1 LFKNYFLRK
10 AGPLAEETI
19 ASRAN
24 IKETGRGTLF
34 VVSAPSGA
42 GKTSL
47 CKGLLEKF
55 PGLRQS
61 VSYTTR
67 PARVGETDGAD
78 YFFVTPEQF
87 QDMVAGGA
95 FAEWAVVHGNH
106 YGTTKETLNSARDRG
121 EDILLDIDCQ
131 GAAQLKKNYQDG
143 VFIFILAPSL
153 EELQKRLMGRNTDST
168 EVITTRIENARREI
182 AEASWYDYIVVNDDF
197 GTALEELKAIKMS
210 ESCRA
215 DKRAFYLKKF
225 SCKKIDG

>member
-1 LFKNYFLRK
+1 M
-10 AGPLAEETI
+10 AEETI
-19 ASRAN
+19 ASRAE

-47 CKGLLEKF
+47 CKGLLENF

-67 PARVGETDGAD
+67 PARVGEKDGVD
-78 YFFVTPEQF
+78 YSFVTSKEF
-87 QDMVAGGA
+87 QELVVSGA
-95 FAEWAVVHGNH
+95 FAEWAVVHGNC
-106 YGTTKETLNSARDRG
+106 YGTMKETLNSARDRG

-131 GAAQLKKNYQDG
+131 GAAQLKKNYQEG
-143 VFIFILAPSL
+143 VFIFILPPSL
-153 EELQKRLMGRNTDST
+153 EELQKRLMGRNTDSS
-168 EVITTRIENARREI
+168 EVIATRVENARREI
-182 AEASWYDYIVVNDDF
+182 AEASWYDYIIVNDDF
-197 GTALEELKAIKMS
+197 GMALEELKAIKMS

-215 DKRAFYLKKF
+215 DKKVFYLKKF